1 MPASCAAVASDGL
14 NTTLLYRDDEAA
26 EFRPLITT
34 DYRTSVHP
42 AFFTFDDKKL
52 YAQSNRGRDKLA
64 LVVIDPARP
73 DVEEEIYAPQE
84 VDLDAAA
91 YSRKRRV
98 LTLAVY
104 QTDKPQYKF
113 FDAQTETLFK
123 KLTAKLPGYDL
134 ALQGSNRDENKFIVA
149 AYNDRTPG
157 SRYLYDAASDTLSK
171 LADLNPSLPE
181 SGMARVQPISY
192 QSRDGLTIHGYL
204 TLPAGRDPKNLA
216 CIVNPHGGPWA
227 RDGGATTPKCN
238 SWRTGVS
245 ACCR

>member
-1 MPASCAAVASDGL
+1 M
-14 NTTLLYRDDEAA
+14 
-26 EFRPLITT
+26 
-34 DYRTSVHP
+34 
-42 AFFTFDDKKL
+42 
-52 YAQSNRGRDKLA
+52 
-64 LVVIDPARP
+64 
-73 DVEEEIYAPQE
+73 
-84 VDLDAAA
+84 
-91 YSRKRRV
+91 
-98 LTLAVY
+98 
-104 QTDKPQYKF
+104 
-113 FDAQTETLFK
+113 
-123 KLTAKLPGYDL
+123 

-216 CIVNPHGGPWA
+216 CIVNPHGGPWRA
-227 RDGGATTPKCN
+227 TAGATTPKCN

>member
-1 MPASCAAVASDGL
+1 M
-14 NTTLLYRDDEAA
+14 
-26 EFRPLITT
+26 
-34 DYRTSVHP
+34 
-42 AFFTFDDKKL
+42 
-52 YAQSNRGRDKLA
+52 
-64 LVVIDPARP
+64 
-73 DVEEEIYAPQE
+73 
-84 VDLDAAA
+84 
-91 YSRKRRV
+91 
-98 LTLAVY
+98 
-104 QTDKPQYKF
+104 
-113 FDAQTETLFK
+113 
-123 KLTAKLPGYDL
+123 

>member
-1 MPASCAAVASDGL
+1 MRSGAAELVARNPGNIVGWQTDHAGKLRAAVASDGL

-98 LTLAVY
+98 LTWPSTRPTSRSTSSSTPRPKRCSEADG
-104 QTDKPQYKF
+104 Q
-113 FDAQTETLFK
+113 
-123 KLTAKLPGYDL
+123 
-134 ALQGSNRDENKFIVA
+134 A
-149 AYNDRTPG
+149 ARLRLG
-157 SRYLYDAASDTLSK
+157 
-171 LADLNPSLPE
+171 
-181 SGMARVQPISY
+181 
-192 QSRDGLTIHGYL
+192 
-204 TLPAGRDPKNLA
+204 PAGFEPR
-216 CIVNPHGGPWA
+216 
-227 RDGGATTPKCN
+227 
-238 SWRTGVS
+238 
-245 ACCR
+245 